1 MSSHC
6 CSCRF
11 NTSEYGCEYGT
22 GDPTRTG
29 AGRFPCSFLLRP
41 TGINDSLGSWIL
53 DLVSKYVT
61 TSLKTDHRPKREGGV
76 RFTVESQREQETH
89 KVDERGKL
97 TRYFRRAPYSITLHV
112 PLNPSN

>member
-1 MSSHC
+1 MRVRYWGSY
-6 CSCRF
+6 
-11 NTSEYGCEYGT
+11 TYGYRVQSTE
-22 GDPTRTG
+22 
-29 AGRFPCSFLLRP
+29 RFPCSFLLRP

-97 TRYFRRAPYSITLHV
+97 TRYFRRAP
-112 PLNPSN
+112 